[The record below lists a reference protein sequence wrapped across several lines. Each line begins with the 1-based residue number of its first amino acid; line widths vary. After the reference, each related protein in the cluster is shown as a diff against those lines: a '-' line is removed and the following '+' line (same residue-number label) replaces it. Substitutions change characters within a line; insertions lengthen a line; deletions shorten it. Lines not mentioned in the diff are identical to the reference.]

1 MKSGAKVDKL
11 VMRNDSKT
19 HIFVIDDDECIRKAA
34 LTILQSAQYDCT
46 CFPDG
51 ESCLEQLAP
60 RKCDLLITD
69 VKMPGMSGIEVLAE
83 AIRVAPWL
91 PVIVMTSYADVPMSV
106 QALKAG
112 AYDFIEKP
120 LNTEDFLGV
129 VKVALRQTEME
140 SPLIG
145 KSLTKTER
153 IVLRLILQGM
163 CNRRIAYV
171 LQRSDRTIEVH
182 RSHVMQKLGVD
193 NIVDL
198 VKRATFMG
206 FGGEQPT

>member
-1 MKSGAKVDKL
+1 
-11 VMRNDSKT
+11 MRNDSKT
-19 HIFVIDDDECIRKAA
+19 HIFVVDDDECIRKVAC
-34 LTILQSAQYDCT
+34 TILESAEYDCT
-46 CFPDG
+46 SFPDG
-51 ESCLEQLAP
+51 ESCLRHLEP

-69 VKMPGMSGIEVLAE
+69 VKMPGMSGIEVLTQALHL
-83 AIRVAPWL
+83 APWM

-106 QALKAG
+106 QALKTG

-120 LNTEDFLGV
+120 LETKEFLQV
-129 VKVALRQTEME
+129 VRIALRQTELE

-171 LQRSDRTIEVH
+171 LQRSERTIEVH
-182 RSHVMQKLGVD
+182 RGHVMQKLGVD

-206 FGGEQPT
+206 FGGDQVSS

>member
-1 MKSGAKVDKL
+1 MVLFTSDNGP
-11 VMRNDSKT
+11 RSNDLANEEPD
-19 HIFVIDDDECIRKAA
+19 VIVLDV
-34 LTILQSAQYDCT
+34 
-46 CFPDG
+46 
-51 ESCLEQLAP
+51 
-60 RKCDLLITD
+60 LL
-69 VKMPGMSGIEVLAE
+69 PGMSGIEVLAE
-83 AIRVAPWL
+83 AQRTAPWL

-106 QALKAG
+106 EALKAG

-120 LNTEDFLGV
+120 LKTEEFLGV
-129 VKVALRQTEME
+129 VKLALRQTEME

-171 LQRSDRTIEVH
+171 LQRSERTVEVH
-182 RSHVMQKLGVD
+182 RGHVMQKLGVD

-206 FGGEQPT
+206 FGGEQST

>member
-1 MKSGAKVDKL
+1 MGH
-11 VMRNDSKT
+11 DSKA
-19 HIFVIDDDECIRKAA
+19 HIFVVDDDECILAA
-34 LTILQSAQYDCT
+34 ASTIIQSAQLECT

-51 ESCLEQLAP
+51 VRCLQAFDA

-69 VKMPGMSGIEVLAE
+69 VKMPGKDGIEVLKE
-83 AIRVAPWL
+83 ALHIAPWL
-91 PVIVMTSYADVPMSV
+91 PVIVMTSYADVPLSV

-120 LNTEDFLGV
+120 FKADEFLGV
-129 VKVALRQTEME
+129 IRLALKQTDWDGDV
-140 SPLIG
+140 LG
-145 KSLTKTER
+145 QALTKTER

-171 LQRSDRTIEVH
+171 LQRSERTIEVH
-182 RSHVMQKLGVD
+182 RGHVMQKLGVD

-198 VKRATFMG
+198 VKRATAMG
-206 FGGEQPT
+206 IGGEQSAV

>member
-1 MKSGAKVDKL
+1 MCG
-11 VMRNDSKT
+11 NSKT
-19 HIFVIDDDECIRKAA
+19 YIIVVDDDECIRSAA
-34 LTILQSAQYDCT
+34 CAMLQSAQYECV

-51 ESCLEQLAP
+51 DSCMEQLPSLVGA

-69 VKMPGMSGIEVLAE
+69 VRMPGKSGMDVLKE
-83 AIRVAPWL
+83 AMRIAPWL
-91 PVIVMTSYADVPMSV
+91 PTIVMTSYADVPMSV

-120 LNTEDFLGV
+120 LNADEFLGV
-129 VKVALRQTEME
+129 IRVALRQTEAE

-171 LQRSDRTIEVH
+171 LQRSERTIEVH

-198 VKRATFMG
+198 VKRATSMG
-206 FGGEQPT
+206 FGGEQTT

>member
-1 MKSGAKVDKL
+1 
-11 VMRNDSKT
+11 MRNDSKT
-19 HIFVIDDDECIRKAA
+19 HIFVVDDDECIRKVAC
-34 LTILQSAQYDCT
+34 TILESAHYDCT
-46 CFPDG
+46 SFPDG
-51 ESCLEQLAP
+51 ESCLKHLEP

-69 VKMPGMSGIEVLAE
+69 VKMPGMSGIEVLTKALHL
-83 AIRVAPWL
+83 APWL

-120 LNTEDFLGV
+120 LETKEFLGV
-129 VKVALRQTEME
+129 VGMALRQTELE

-163 CNRRIAYV
+163 CNRRVAYV
-171 LQRSDRTIEVH
+171 LQRSERTIEVH
-182 RSHVMQKLGVD
+182 RGHVMQKLGVD

-206 FGGEQPT
+206 FGGDQVSK

>member
-1 MKSGAKVDKL
+1 
-11 VMRNDSKT
+11 MRGNSRT
-19 HIFVIDDDECIRKAA
+19 HIIVVDDDECIRSVARA
-34 LTILQSAQYDCT
+34 ILTSAHYECL
-46 CFPDG
+46 CFNDG
-51 ESCLEQLAP
+51 DTCLEQLPALTEA

-69 VKMPGMSGIEVLAE
+69 VKMPGKSGMDVLTE
-83 AIRVAPWL
+83 ALHMAPWL

-120 LNTEDFLGV
+120 LNAEEFLGV
-129 VKVALRQTEME
+129 VKVALRQIDVE

-171 LQRSDRTIEVH
+171 LQRSERTIEVH

-198 VKRATFMG
+198 VKRATAMG
-206 FGGEQPT
+206 FGGEQAAQGT